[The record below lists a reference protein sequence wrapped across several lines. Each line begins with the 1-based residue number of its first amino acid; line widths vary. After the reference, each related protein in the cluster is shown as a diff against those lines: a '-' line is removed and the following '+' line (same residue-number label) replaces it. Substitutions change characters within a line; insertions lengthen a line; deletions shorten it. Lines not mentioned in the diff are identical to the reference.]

1 MSELIIEQDSGS
13 NASVPSVTLKNL
25 DTGESVPVPTKVRV
39 KFRLICASK
48 VKKYALDIARAN
60 PAPQRAKMFSR
71 VSEDFL
77 IGAEVAL
84 KNWIINRVKSQPSKG
99 KTLT

>member
-1 MSELIIEQDSGS
+1 MSDITFTENE
-13 NASVPSVTLKNL
+13 P
-25 DTGESVPVPTKVRV
+25 PTTTKPPRTRM
-39 KFRLICASK
+39 KFNLICASK
-48 VKKYALDIARAN
+48 VKKYALGIAQAN
-60 PAPQRAKMFSR
+60 PCETRAKMFSR

-84 KNWIINRVKSQPSKG
+84 KNWIVNRVKSQPSKG

>member
-1 MSELIIEQDSGS
+1 MSELIIEQDAGS
-13 NASVPSVTLKNL
+13 NAPIPSITLKNL
-25 DTGESVPVPTKVRV
+25 DTGETVPVPTKVRV

-48 VKKYALDIARAN
+48 VKKYALEVAKSN
-60 PAPQRAKMFSR
+60 PAQIRAKMFTR